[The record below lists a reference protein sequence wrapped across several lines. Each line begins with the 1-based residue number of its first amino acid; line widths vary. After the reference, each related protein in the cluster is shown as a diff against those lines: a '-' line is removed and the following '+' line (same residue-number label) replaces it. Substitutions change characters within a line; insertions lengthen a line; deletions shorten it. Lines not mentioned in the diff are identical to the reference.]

1 MIRYLMLLLALI
13 VAPLSAASHVTPK
26 PNARVG
32 SAEKPYTSSGSYRWM
47 DDNKGDPSGTVIDH
61 ATVSAN
67 QRGVNLEKE
76 SANIT
81 IRNSVISGVKP
92 QANTIFPAG
101 IYAEHGRNLLIERTT
116 IRDWTTIVNG
126 KYRQG
131 DCIDAEWGF
140 VGLTLRDVV
149 LSGCTDGGYDSKARN
164 DLLDR
169 VTAIGNKKSFRLWY
183 SMHKATSIESINPTE
198 VHIETSTRTDG
209 KYGMGAGSLTAQ
221 RVTFRS
227 TGKQALFSLG
237 PNAVINITEGC
248 VIDVP
253 PGTPFVRYH
262 DGGRASNVKLNLSKT
277 CAMDA
282 KGYAINTPVVPAA
295 AAPRRGFDAGQVL
308 NDRDGDGLVKLGAAW
323 AKKLKL
329 PTGTTVRSTGG
340 TWYEIAR

>member
-13 VAPLSAASHVTPK
+13 TAPLAAASHVTPK
-26 PNARVG
+26 PNARIG
-32 SAEKPYTSSGSYRWM
+32 SVEKPYASSGSYRWL

-67 QRGVNLEKE
+67 QRGVNLERE

-81 IRNSVISGVKP
+81 IRDSVIAGQKP

-116 IRDWTTIVNG
+116 IRDWTTIANG

-183 SMHKATSIESINPTE
+183 SMHTATSIESINPTE
-198 VHIETSTRTDG
+198 VHIETSTRADG
-209 KYGMGAGSLTAQ
+209 AYGMGAGSLTAE
-221 RVTFRS
+221 RVTFWS
-227 TGKQALFSLG
+227 TGKQPLFSLG
-237 PNAVINITEGC
+237 PNAVINIKKEC
-248 VIDVP
+248 FIAVP
-253 PGTPFVRYH
+253 PGTPFIKYH
-262 DGGRASNVKLNLSKT
+262 DGGRASNVKLNLGKN

-282 KGYAINTPVVPAA
+282 KGYAVNTPVTV
-295 AAPRRGFDAGQVL
+295 AAPRGFDAGQVL
-308 NDRDGDGLVKLGAAW
+308 DDRDGDGLVKLGAAW
-323 AKKLKL
+323 AKKLKV

-340 TWYEIAR
+340 TWYEIAK

>member
-1 MIRYLMLLLALI
+1 MTRINKPIAALSI
-13 VAPLSAASHVTPK
+13 FLITSSALAASHVTPK
-26 PNARVG
+26 PNARIG
-32 SAEKPYTSSGSYRWM
+32 SAEKPYTSAGAYRWM

-76 SANIT
+76 SSNIT
-81 IRNSVISGVKP
+81 MRNSVISGVRP

-101 IYAEHGRNLLIERTT
+101 IYAEHGTNLLIERTT
-116 IRDWTTIVNG
+116 IRDWTTIANG

-140 VGLTLRDVV
+140 VGLTLREVI

-183 SMHKATSIESINPTE
+183 SMHTATRIESINPTE
-198 VHIETSTRTDG
+198 VHIETSTRADG
-209 KYGMGAGSLTAQ
+209 AYGMGAGSLTAQ

-237 PNAVINITEGC
+237 ANAIIDIKEC

-253 PGTPFVRYH
+253 AGTPFVRYH
-262 DGGRASNVKLNLSKT
+262 DGGRASNVKLTLGKNCT
-277 CAMDA
+277 RDA
-282 KGYAINTPVVPAA
+282 NGYAVNTPVVV
-295 AAPRRGFDAGQVL
+295 APRGFDAGEVL
-308 NDRDGDGLVKLGAAW
+308 LDKDGDGLVKLGAVK
-323 AKKLKL
+323 AKQFKLA
-329 PTGTTVRSTGG
+329 TGTTLRSTGG
-340 TWYEIAR
+340 TWYEIAK

>member
-1 MIRYLMLLLALI
+1 MIRYLMLLLVLLS
-13 VAPLSAASHVTPK
+13 VPLAAASHVTPK
-26 PNARVG
+26 PNARIG
-32 SAEKPYTSSGSYRWM
+32 SVEKPYASAGSYRWL

-61 ATVSAN
+61 AKISAN

-116 IRDWTTIVNG
+116 IRDWTTIANG

-140 VGLTLRDVV
+140 VGLTLREVI

-183 SMHKATSIESINPTE
+183 SMHTATSIESINPTE

-209 KYGMGAGSLTAQ
+209 WYGMGAGSLTAK

-237 PNAVINITEGC
+237 PNAVINIDEC

-253 PGTPFVRYH
+253 AGTAFVRYH
-262 DGGRASNVKLNLSKT
+262 DGGKASNVKLRLGKT

-282 KGYAINTPVVPAA
+282 KGYAVNTLAAPVA
-295 AAPRRGFDAGQVL
+295 AAPRRGFDTGEVL
-308 NDRDGDGLVKLGAAW
+308 EDRDGDGLVKLGAVK
-323 AKKLKL
+323 AKQLKV
-329 PTGTTVRSTGG
+329 PTGTTVRATSG
-340 TWYEIAR
+340 TWYEIVK

>member
-1 MIRYLMLLLALI
+1 MIRYLMLLLALLT
-13 VAPLSAASHVTPK
+13 APLQAASHVTPK
-26 PNARVG
+26 PNARIG
-32 SAEKPYTSSGSYRWM
+32 SAEKPYTSAGAYRWM

-76 SANIT
+76 SSNIT
-81 IRNSVISGVKP
+81 MRNSVISGVRP

-101 IYAEHGRNLLIERTT
+101 IYAEHGSNLLIERTT
-116 IRDWTTIVNG
+116 IRDWTTIANG

-140 VGLTLRDVV
+140 VGLTLREVI

-183 SMHKATSIESINPTE
+183 SMHTATSIESINPTD
-198 VHIETSTRTDG
+198 VHIETSTRADG
-209 KYGMGAGSLTAQ
+209 AYGMGAGSLTAQ

-237 PNAVINITEGC
+237 ANAIIDIKEC

-253 PGTPFVRYH
+253 AGTPFVRYH
-262 DGGRASNVKLNLSKT
+262 DGGKASNVKMTLGKNCT
-277 CAMDA
+277 RDA
-282 KGYAINTPVVPAA
+282 KGFAVNTPVVV
-295 AAPRRGFDAGQVL
+295 APRSFDAGEVL
-308 NDRDGDGLVKLGAAW
+308 LDKDGNGLVKLGAVK
-323 AKKLKL
+323 AKQFKLA
-329 PTGTTVRSTGG
+329 TGTTLRSTGG
-340 TWYEIAR
+340 TWYEIAK

>member
-1 MIRYLMLLLALI
+1 MIRYLMLLLVLMS
-13 VAPLSAASHVTPK
+13 APLAAASHVIPK
-26 PNARVG
+26 PNARIG
-32 SAEKPYTSSGSYRWM
+32 SVEKPYASAGSYRWL

-61 ATVSAN
+61 ATISAN

-92 QANTIFPAG
+92 QVNTIFPAG
-101 IYAEHGRNLLIERTT
+101 IYAEHGSNLLIERTT
-116 IRDWTTIVNG
+116 IRDWKTIASS

-140 VGLTLRDVV
+140 IGITLRDVI
-149 LSGCTDGGYDSKARN
+149 LTGCTDGGYDGKARN
-164 DLLDR
+164 VLLDR
-169 VTAIGNKKSFRLWY
+169 VQSIGNKKSYRLWY
-183 SMHKATSIESINPTE
+183 AMVKATSIESVNPTE

-237 PNAVINITEGC
+237 PNAVINIDEC

-253 PGTPFVRYH
+253 AGTAFVRYH
-262 DGGRASNVKLNLSKT
+262 DGGKASNVKLTLGKS

-282 KGYAINTPVVPAA
+282 KGYAIKTPVAPIA
-295 AAPRRGFDAGQVL
+295 AAPRRGFDAGEVL
-308 NDRDGDGLVKLGAAW
+308 VDRDGDGLVKLGAVK
-323 AKKLKL
+323 AKQLKV
-329 PTGTTVRSTGG
+329 PTGTTMRSTGG
-340 TWYEIAR
+340 TWYEIAK